1 MGVLFGSEVAYRV
14 STLVIYIKPSLP
26 GIAQLSP
33 SDQPAPPICGAF
45 FSFAIAK
52 GVKHARGAGY
62 APDVL
67 ASDADARPAIAMS
80 AVAAKNIL
88 EQVQQSG
95 RQGV

>member
-1 MGVLFGSEVAYRV
+1 MAYHV
-14 STLVIYIKPSLP
+14 NTVVTYIKPSLP

-45 FSFAIAK
+45 FYLRSQK
-52 GVKHARGAGY
+52 LKHARGAGY

-67 ASDADARPAIAMS
+67 ASDADTRPAIAMP